1 MIEQAAL
8 ILGKARELMAG
19 FVAKGAALVSTDS
32 VIIDRAISM
41 ECDSLSELARV
52 ESDLTVAI
60 EADAVLIFR
69 TRLYFLLQRVDN
81 IRLPKD
87 LAKPYAVDDKWAVVK
102 VARHG
107 LPVDKYA
114 LAELVLASIKAK
126 KLIVHPLPRL
136 QLLSAVSAVRL
147 GLGVNAEVRSSRL
160 PILRWDNKRV
170 LDNPNVNPWVDCSS
184 SHPVVSEA
192 RLTAAERHRL
202 VVNAN
207 RRRARREHARSKRDE
222 VLKSIAMGMPV
233 REIACTLEIPR
244 STVSD
249 LKRKLWTPMRDF
261 LATQRIS
268 VPPEEDEGGSEGG
281 AP

>member
-1 MIEQAAL
+1 
-8 ILGKARELMAG
+8 
-19 FVAKGAALVSTDS
+19 
-32 VIIDRAISM
+32 
-41 ECDSLSELARV
+41 
-52 ESDLTVAI
+52 
-60 EADAVLIFR
+60 
-69 TRLYFLLQRVDN
+69 VDN

-147 GLGVNAEVRSSRL
+147 GRGVNEEVRTNPL

-192 RLTAAERHRL
+192 RLTAAEQHRL

-207 RRRARREHARSKRDE
+207 RRRSRRDHAHAKRDE

-233 REIACTLEIPR
+233 REIARTLGIPR

-249 LKRKLWTPMRDF
+249 LKKKLWTPLRDF

-268 VPPEEDEGGSEGG
+268 VPPEEDEGGPGGG
-281 AP
+281 AL